1 MQCQFCHEEGV
12 RQSFSE
18 VGGGYVVQAT
28 CGSCGAGWCDGT
40 FSKEQGEAMIA
51 AKEQAEKEAAEIRH
65 REEAEAAKAKK
76 DK

>member
-12 RQSFSE
+12 RQSLSE

-28 CGSCGAGWCDGT
+28 CGSCGSGWCAGT
-40 FSKEQGEAMIA
+40 FNQEQGDAMKAAQEKAEREAAMKAIA
-51 AKEQAEKEAAEIRH
+51 ALDS
-65 REEAEAAKAKK
+65 AKK